1 VTDDQSISTGKNTAW
16 IGIVSSVI
24 TIVLTILNTY
34 TKLQIDAAD
43 QRLKERAQ
51 EIEAKFKERTTNI
64 EESKE
69 KTSRYTFVKTL
80 FQDLESN
87 DSKKQALT
95 INLIRLTL
103 TEDEAERLFTGFTNS
118 QNQTLQK
125 VGNAGIAVI
134 QKEKS
139 SAQLSAEKERE
150 GFSYLRDGKFDN
162 ALTSFETAE
171 RAFPIYH
178 NVYEIASLLRKEK
191 TNFSSP
197 EIRKSILI
205 RIINEY
211 SWGMPDDIKEQLR
224 LTISRGL

>member
-1 VTDDQSISTGKNTAW
+1 MTNKQSLSTGKISAW
-16 IGIVSSVI
+16 IGVVSSVI
-24 TIVLTILNTY
+24 TVVLTVFNTG
-34 TKLQIDAAD
+34 TKWQIDAAD
-43 QRLKERAQ
+43 QRLKEREQ
-51 EIEAKFKERTTNI
+51 ELEAKFQERTAII

-103 TEDEAERLFTGFTNS
+103 TEGEAERFFRGFTNS

-125 VGNAGIAVI
+125 VGNEGIAVI

-139 SAQLSAEKERE
+139 SAQLATEKERE
-150 GFSYLRDGKFDN
+150 GFLYLRDDKFDD

-171 RAFPIYH
+171 KAFPTYH
-178 NVYEIASLLRKEK
+178 NVNEIANLLRKEK
-191 TNFSSP
+191 TNFSNP
-197 EIRKSILI
+197 EIKKSILI

-224 LTISRGL
+224 KTAGV

>member
-1 VTDDQSISTGKNTAW
+1 MTDEQSISTGKITAL
-16 IGIVSSVI
+16 IGVVSSVI
-24 TIVLTILNTY
+24 TIVLTVFNTY
-34 TKLQIDAAD
+34 TKSQIDATD
-43 QRLKERAQ
+43 QQLKIREQ
-51 EIEAKFKERTTNI
+51 ELEAKFKERTANI

-103 TEDEAERLFTGFTNS
+103 TDGEAERLFTGFTNS

-125 VGNAGIAVI
+125 VGNDGIAVI

-139 SAQLSAEKERE
+139 SAQLAAEKERE
-150 GFSYLRDGKFDN
+150 GFLYLRDGKFDD
-162 ALTSFETAE
+162 ALTSFEAAE
-171 RAFPIYH
+171 KAFPTYH

-224 LTISRGL
+224 KTASG